1 LRAWVKKERES
12 VVDTK
17 ILDIQLVS
25 MFLVANEAKDLG
37 LVGNGAMKFNNYI
50 ITYDS
55 GCDKLRNSN
64 NNLRA
69 YFSESDSTVNCK
81 RRPIS

>member
-25 MFLVANEAKDLG
+25 MFLVANGAKELG
-37 LVGNGAMKFNNYI
+37 LAGIGQRSSRTI
-50 ITYDS
+50 SLLTI
-55 GCDKLRNSN
+55 
-64 NNLRA
+64 RA
-69 YFSESDSTVNCK
+69 A
-81 RRPIS
+81 IS

>member
-1 LRAWVKKERES
+1 LRAWVKKERGS
-12 VVDTK
+12 VVHTK

-25 MFLVANEAKDLG
+25 IFLVANEAKDLG

-64 NNLRA
+64 NKLETLFLR
-69 YFSESDSTVNCK
+69 EQ
-81 RRPIS
+81 